1 MRRVLPISCVVL
13 ALTVSAALAGGL
25 NLSWGPEC
33 ASDATSINKNFAC
46 TSDSGSSTMVVSF
59 APSSSHEH
67 LIAVDAVIDG
77 VDCLNPVVPD
87 WWQFKNTGAC
97 RIDALS
103 TNSTISENAVICLD
117 AWGGQGTPTITYY
130 GDPVWVGTPTPPVQ
144 GNRARIKVGCLVPVA
159 VALGV
164 EEEREYFLFNVVVN
178 HTKTVGPEYC
188 TGCLVPMIWV
198 LNSIMP
204 GYQDGV
210 YLSSEV
216 ITMPMVNQLISWQG
230 APTYWEPNCTVA
242 TLNKTWGQ
250 IKSLYR

>member
-1 MRRVLPISCVVL
+1 ML
-13 ALTVSAALAGGL
+13 AFTATAAVAGHL
-25 NLSWGPEC
+25 NFGWGPEC
-33 ASDATSINKNFAC
+33 ASDALMINKNFAC

-59 APSSSHEH
+59 MPSSTHEH

-77 VDCLNPVVPD
+77 ADCRAPVIPD

-97 RIDALS
+97 RINALS
-103 TNSTISENAVICLD
+103 TNVTISGNAVNCLD
-117 AWGGQGTPTITYY
+117 AWGGQGTPTIDYY
-130 GDPVWVGTPTPPVQ
+130 GDPVLVARPVPPVQ
-144 GNRARIKVGCLVPVA
+144 GNRARIKVGCSVPAA

-164 EEEREYFLFNVVVN
+164 EEGREYFVFNVVVN
-178 HTKTVGPEYC
+178 HTKTVGPESC

-210 YLSSEV
+210 YLSSEA
-216 ITMPMVNQLISWQG
+216 ISNPIVNQLITWQD
-230 APTYWEPNCTVA
+230 APWWWESTCTVA
-242 TLNKTWGQ
+242 TRNQTWGQ